1 MEQNSERLQLMNL
14 ETDFYQILNQFQ
26 DVYVK
31 YHDQI
36 IVQPIS
42 QDNSENLSKLAEGLK
57 NLAES
62 FNCIPEA
69 YKELCAC
76 KGIEL

>member
-1 MEQNSERLQLMNL
+1 MEHNSERLQLMNL
-14 ETDFYQILNQFQ
+14 ESDFYEILNQFQ
-26 DVYVK
+26 DIYVK

-42 QDNSENLSKLAEGLK
+42 QDNSHNLSKLAEGLK

-62 FNCIPEA
+62 FSCIPEA

-76 KGIEL
+76 KGVEL